1 MSAPNRCRL
10 AGSLLL
16 LALSSS
22 AAAQPSDIRTKPQQA
37 PPNIVIMYPDNLGWG
52 EVGIYGGSRGVATP
66 RIDALAREGMRLTN
80 FNVETFCTPS
90 RAALLTGRYGVRT
103 GTLRYTQPWPG
114 MTLWETTLAE
124 LLAPLGYTSAL
135 FGKWHV
141 GNAAGRAP
149 TNQGF
154 AEWYGIRD
162 SSNES
167 QGSTMND
174 TPYIWEG
181 RAGEPSR
188 PVKEFNLETRRT
200 IDREVTDRGVDFMSR
215 NVKARKPFFL
225 YLPFTLIHF
234 PTLPHHEFAGKTGAG
249 DIGDAMAEMDRNV
262 GVVLDAIKRLGI
274 ERNTIVIWAT
284 DGGAE
289 ARRPWRGTAGPWRG
303 FYNTAMEGGIRTPF
317 MIRWPGRIPAGQ
329 VSNEIVHNTDMLPT
343 IAQAVGAQ
351 VPQDRAIDGVN
362 QLPFFEGK
370 QAKSNRESFLYFAP
384 NGQVRVVKWRDW
396 KLHYVWQD
404 EPGKPVEQT
413 MKLFNLRS
421 DPKEETDI
429 KDANPWVP
437 GVIARIVSDFWATT
451 DKYPLIP
458 PGTPDPYQPPSGSAG
473 GPGAGARP
481 AIGETITT
489 ASGLSYMFT
498 KQGTGPRP
506 LPGDM
511 LIIHGI
517 GRFPDGREFWN
528 TRTDGTPYEYTPGV
542 DRVIRGFEEGMR
554 EVREGDR
561 IVITMKPQLA
571 YGERGNRDIPPNA
584 TLVFDYEILTVEPLS
599 IARLLRDGIEAGTL
613 DAVLARTRG
622 LSNLRE
628 YYVSVPSIRALAG
641 SANRRQAGDGE
652 KVLAFGL
659 TLLPEAY
666 GLHQALAREQG
677 QRGAVAEAI
686 RSYETALRLNPQKTT
701 AERGDFEAATRALA
715 ELRAK
720 GGGGD

>member
-1 MSAPNRCRL
+1 MSRPDRCL
-10 AGSLLL
+10 LVGCLLL
-16 LALSSS
+16 LGALSS
-22 AAAQPSDIRTKPQQA
+22 AAAAQQKENRRPQQA
-37 PPNIVIMYPDNLGWG
+37 PPNIVIMYPDNLGYG
-52 EVGIYGGSRGVATP
+52 EVAIYGGNRGVATP
-66 RIDALAREGMRLTN
+66 RIDALSREGLRLTN

-103 GTLRYTQPWPG
+103 GTLRYTQPWSG

-124 LLAPLGYTSAL
+124 LLAPRGYTSAL

-141 GNAAGRAP
+141 GNAAGRSP

-154 AEWYGIRD
+154 DEWYGIRD

-174 TPYIWEG
+174 TAYIWEG

-188 PVKEFNLETRRT
+188 PVKAFNLETRRT
-200 IDREVTDRGVDFMSR
+200 IDREVTERGVDFMTRSAQ
-215 NVKARKPFFL
+215 ARKPFFL
-225 YLPFTLIHF
+225 YLPFTQIHF

-262 GVVLDAIKRLGI
+262 GAVVDAIKRLGI
-274 ERNTIVIWAT
+274 ENNTIVIWAS

-289 ARRPWRGTAGPWRG
+289 ARRPWRGTSGPWRG

-329 VSNEIVHNTDMLPT
+329 VSNEIVHNTDVFTTL
-343 IAQAVGAQ
+343 AHAVGVD

-362 QLPFFEGK
+362 QLRFFEGR
-370 QAKSNRESFLYFAP
+370 QTKSNRESFLYFAP
-384 NGQVRVVKWRDW
+384 NGQVRVVKWGDW

-404 EPGKPVEQT
+404 EPGRPVEQT

-437 GVIARIVSDFWATT
+437 SAIDKIVSDFWATVDT
-451 DKYPLIP
+451 YPLIP
-458 PGTPDPYQPPSGSAG
+458 VGAPDPYQPPAAQRVGV
-473 GPGAGARP
+473 RP
-481 AIGETITT
+481 AIGETVTT
-489 ASGLSYMFT
+489 ASGLSYVFT
-498 KQGTGPRP
+498 KQGTGTRP
-506 LPGDM
+506 QPGDLM
-511 LIIHGI
+511 VIHGI
-517 GRFPDGREFWN
+517 GRFPDGKEFWN
-528 TRTDGTPYEYTPGV
+528 TRTDGAPYEYTPGV

-561 IVITMKPQLA
+561 IVITMKPELA

-584 TLVFDYEILTVEPLS
+584 TLVFDYEILAVEPLS

-613 DAVLARTRG
+613 DTVLTRARG

-628 YYVSVPSIRALAG
+628 YYVSAASIRTLA
-641 SANRRQAGDGE
+641 STANRRQAGDGE

-659 TLLPEAY
+659 TLLPDAHL
-666 GLHQALAREQG
+666 LHQALAREQS
-677 QRGAVAEAI
+677 QRGAVPDAI
-686 RSYETALRLNPQKTT
+686 RSYEAALRLNPKTT
-701 AERGDFEAATRALA
+701 DAERRDYEAATKALA
-715 ELRAK
+715 ELRAR
-720 GGGGD
+720 